1 MARRLP
7 LALRLY
13 QLASVIGSPAAPQ
26 VLARRLKRGKEHPER
41 LSERRGEAGV
51 TRPTGPLV
59 WVHGASVGEMLAVV
73 PLIEQLRA
81 QDFAVLVTSGTVT
94 SAALAEQRLPD
105 GAIHQFIPLDAPRF
119 VRRFLDHWRPGLALF
134 VESDLWP
141 NLILSCAERKIPMIL
156 INGRLSRRM
165 MVLRGKQC
173 PESTLILA
181 VRARLFLHVAS
192 HGPHLT
198 PTTFEVL
205 RRILKS
211 RADHRFVFTPL
222 CGGSMLT
229 PLGPGDRHYLPAL
242 GMISSWRGAMRLVT
256 IVLAL
261 CFAGMLLEVQPM
273 SARPGK
279 QATPAAAKET
289 KWQGTIIH
297 MLKDQSMMDI
307 RGGATANDSH
317 MLKVAFDSST
327 QWTKQSKP
335 AEQSEFKEGS
345 FVIVLGK
352 IDDKGILHASHIDL
366 RLPR

>member
-1 MARRLP
+1 
-7 LALRLY
+7 
-13 QLASVIGSPAAPQ
+13 
-26 VLARRLKRGKEHPER
+26 
-41 LSERRGEAGV
+41 
-51 TRPTGPLV
+51 
-59 WVHGASVGEMLAVV
+59 
-73 PLIEQLRA
+73 
-81 QDFAVLVTSGTVT
+81 
-94 SAALAEQRLPD
+94 
-105 GAIHQFIPLDAPRF
+105 
-119 VRRFLDHWRPGLALF
+119 
-134 VESDLWP
+134 
-141 NLILSCAERKIPMIL
+141 
-156 INGRLSRRM
+156 
-165 MVLRGKQC
+165 
-173 PESTLILA
+173 
-181 VRARLFLHVAS
+181 
-192 HGPHLT
+192 
-198 PTTFEVL
+198 
-205 RRILKS
+205 
-211 RADHRFVFTPL
+211 
-222 CGGSMLT
+222 
-229 PLGPGDRHYLPAL
+229 
-242 GMISSWRGAMRLVT
+242 MRLVT

-352 IDDKGILHASHIDL
+352 IDDKGILHASRIDL